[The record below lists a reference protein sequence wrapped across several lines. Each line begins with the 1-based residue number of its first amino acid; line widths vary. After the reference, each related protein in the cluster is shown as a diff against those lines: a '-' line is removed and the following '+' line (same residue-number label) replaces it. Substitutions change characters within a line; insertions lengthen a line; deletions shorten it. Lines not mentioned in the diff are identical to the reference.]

1 MSVLTWQILR
11 FIVIHRFLISY
22 ISEWIFQKSF
32 LDIKKTG
39 LGRRSLHRSH
49 WSSCQP
55 GPSALTHREA
65 RVESRARCAR
75 VPFLDERRHQIRAHL
90 RYEGHPLIGD
100 WSVKDSLLWCLWQ
113 ILEVRWSHV
122 WRWCRNVVWQSFLAL
137 LPPWPGPKDQWH
149 WCPCKTQEMWRI
161 EMMTREWHL
170 PKSSHLRSHIRL
182 HLARN
187 IEILLLCFVDFCF
200 VCHAVFGKVLPWPFH
215 RYRLV
220 KCSCHCR
227 PTCAWYCQMPSTWS
241 MQHVLCM

>member
-1 MSVLTWQILR
+1 MNLPKEFSGHKKKQVLAVGHFT
-11 FIVIHRFLISY
+11 
-22 ISEWIFQKSF
+22 
-32 LDIKKTG
+32 DPTG
-39 LGRRSLHRSH
+39 APVSLVQVRLHTGRRGWKAVPDVPGSRFWMRLYENC
-49 WSSCQP
+49 SC
-55 GPSALTHREA
+55 
-65 RVESRARCAR
+65 C
-75 VPFLDERRHQIRAHL
+75 RRHQIRAHL

-100 WSVKDSLLWCLWQ
+100 WSVKDSLLWYLWQ
-113 ILEVRWSHV
+113 ILEVRWSHI

-187 IEILLLCFVDFCF
+187 IDILLLCFVDFYF